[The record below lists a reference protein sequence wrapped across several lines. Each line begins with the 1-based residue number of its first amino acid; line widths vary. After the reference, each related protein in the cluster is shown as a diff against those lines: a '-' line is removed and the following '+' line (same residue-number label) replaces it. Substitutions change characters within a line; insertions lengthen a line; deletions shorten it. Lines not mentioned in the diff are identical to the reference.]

1 MGDAELGAECLAVMK
16 MIVVPVNYR
25 NNIFSK
31 TVAVETVAVE
41 DLIEKPERI
50 NAYEKENEIHDLLI
64 DGGGDSDGGACHP
77 GGGADRSTIQG

>member
-16 MIVVPVNYR
+16 VIVVPVNYR

-50 NAYEKENEIHDLLI
+50 KRI
-64 DGGGDSDGGACHP
+64 
-77 GGGADRSTIQG
+77 